1 MTEPFPGPAMSTF
14 VVRFWQEWSVG
25 RARWRGRI
33 EHIPSGRSVA
43 FLDEEVMWQFIQ
55 GFGIVV
61 DDASQSETADRSS
74 PSSHR

>member
-1 MTEPFPGPAMSTF
+1 MTEPFPVPTISTF

-55 GFGIVV
+55 SFGIQVS
-61 DDASQSETADRSS
+61 DTDSS
-74 PSSHR
+74 RTVEE